1 MKLGGEIG
9 REPAVQLLPV
19 DLPSDPGQLPGDFTV
34 LSVLVVRRDVGDD
47 FHANRFIQGISH
59 HGRPSLSPVDSS
71 GGILYPLSGKCKFL
85 KPMKDGDWLGKDD
98 EALERI
104 LVERWLY
111 RGAMLAVMLLAA
123 IISTYLGVQGVT
135 TLADMVTVGAL
146 LALAVA
152 AAVVAF
158 VMRLADLRIHRE
170 IRRRRSPR

>member
-1 MKLGGEIG
+1 
-9 REPAVQLLPV
+9 
-19 DLPSDPGQLPGDFTV
+19 
-34 LSVLVVRRDVGDD
+34 
-47 FHANRFIQGISH
+47 
-59 HGRPSLSPVDSS
+59 
-71 GGILYPLSGKCKFL
+71 
-85 KPMKDGDWLGKDD
+85 MKDGDWLGKDD

-111 RGAMLAVMLLAA
+111 RGGMLAIMLLAA

-135 TLADMVTVGAL
+135 TLADMITVGAL

-170 IRRRRSPR
+170 IRRRRRGSG